1 MHAGLNQRR
10 RSQNPEG
17 RNPERTLT
25 VRDFVPRD
33 FVIRDFDMHRTRGRL
48 SIDDSLTSSWRS
60 SLSGGGQNPESRKPD
75 RRVAFSEST
84 LSPSSSVRHCAVF
97 HELLHV
103 CHGTGDWNELP
114 RRAADEPFLEVPS
127 KSIEVRIVAYRSAS
141 FFTL

>member
-60 SLSGGGQNPESRKPD
+60 SLSGGGQNPESRNPD
-75 RRVAFSEST
+75 SPFMAASNRSCSFSLLTNRQGVIS
-84 LSPSSSVRHCAVF
+84 LKSSSQ
-97 HELLHV
+97 
-103 CHGTGDWNELP
+103 
-114 RRAADEPFLEVPS
+114 
-127 KSIEVRIVAYRSAS
+127 
-141 FFTL
+141 